1 MQNVSTASADADEF
15 VWVTKK
21 PKLSDADDE
30 HQPHPDQQPRRRS
43 DACNVT
49 RCDVCDAYFVSTRD
63 ADDHFQGCDHKIRS
77 RKVMDDLDEALKT
90 SKDENND
97 QGQITATENQESGKI
112 FPEQPKPEQDLELE
126 PEPEAKPVA
135 ELVLVPET
143 ETVAETDGSSKNNLV
158 VPESSCQSNPEPNH
172 EESGPNQDLVDQI
185 PEIKDPEESQ
195 NEKVLTLEANDSST
209 AVGEVG
215 QSSPMPEQPI

>member
-21 PKLSDADDE
+21 PRFSDADDE
-30 HQPHPDQQPRRRS
+30 HQPHRDQQPRRRS
-43 DACNVT
+43 EACNVT

-143 ETVAETDGSSKNNLV
+143 ETVAETDGSSKNNLI

-172 EESGPNQDLVDQI
+172 EESGPNQNLVDQI

-195 NEKVLTLEANDSST
+195 DEKVLTREANDSST